1 MSLISRRPAR
11 IALAGMGAL
20 ILGGISTAALADEEV
35 ASDDIDI
42 DVEITEVEEPGV
54 LAMTVEGSS
63 ISLTEE
69 DSTEVVRQFT
79 GELPTV
85 TVTDT
90 RDPEEIPDG
99 AMWAVLGSAT
109 DFENGEGEG
118 AISASN
124 LGWAPQLIDGGD
136 SGLISEGDE
145 VDSAV
150 DGGPGLV
157 DQELLTMAFDSGEVA
172 EEGQWT
178 ATAYLTLRTEATVDP
193 GNYSSTLTLSLFE

>member
-35 ASDDIDI
+35 ASDEIDI
-42 DVEITEVEEPGV
+42 DVEIAEVEEPGV

-63 ISLTEE
+63 VSLTEE

-90 RDPEEIPDG
+90 RDPEEIPDD
-99 AMWAVLGSAT
+99 AAWAVLGSAT
-109 DFENGEGEG
+109 DFEAGEGEG

-178 ATAYLTLRTEATVDP
+178 ATADLVLRTEATVDP